1 MNQNTQTLFW
11 RANTVIIAHQEPL
24 YEEWK
29 LTNLKSVKIL
39 LVTLKPERNC
49 EICCGTIL

>member
-29 LTNLKSVKIL
+29 IDQFKICKNSCYFETRKKL
-39 LVTLKPERNC
+39 
-49 EICCGTIL
+49 

>member
-29 LTNLKSVKIL
+29 IDQFKICKNSSCYFETRKKL
-39 LVTLKPERNC
+39 
-49 EICCGTIL
+49 